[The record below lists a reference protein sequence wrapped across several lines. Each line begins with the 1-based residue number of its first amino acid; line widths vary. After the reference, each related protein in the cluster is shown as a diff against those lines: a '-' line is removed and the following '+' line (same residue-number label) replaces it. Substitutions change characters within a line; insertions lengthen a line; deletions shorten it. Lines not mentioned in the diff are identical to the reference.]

1 MHRKNVAVS
10 RRATALVALGVLAAG
25 PAVAAVASAGAGG
38 FALHHELTFPGTPA
52 EAWTRLV
59 APSAWWS
66 SGHTYSGDAKNLS
79 LATVPGGCWCEALP
93 GGGFVR
99 HMDVLYV
106 APGHALRLF
115 GGLGPLQGMGVT
127 GALTFVLK
135 PDGATTRIVV
145 DYAVSGY
152 VAGGFEKLAVGVDAV
167 LGEQLATLAK
177 P

>member
-1 MHRKNVAVS
+1 MPRKNFAVP
-10 RRATALVALGVLAAG
+10 RHAAAVIALGVLAAG
-25 PAVAAVASAGAGG
+25 PAAAAVASAGAGG
-38 FALHHELTFPGTPA
+38 FVLHHEITFPGTPA
-52 EAWTRLV
+52 QAWTRLV
-59 APSAWWS
+59 APAAWWS
-66 SGHTYSGDAKNLS
+66 SEHTYSGDAKNLS
-79 LATVPGGCWCEALP
+79 LAAVQGGCWCESLP

-106 APGHALRLF
+106 APGRALRLF
-115 GGLGPLQGMGVT
+115 GGLGPLQGMGAT